1 MKKVQPFKYYE
12 VGFCDY
18 LECDEKFQN
27 MSVTNKRSDIY
38 ITKFVICAL
47 IKVLSLWQSS
57 GM

>member
-38 ITKFVICAL
+38 IYT
-47 IKVLSLWQSS
+47 
-57 GM
+57 